1 MDPVAFSLGGFDI
14 HWYGVFVAA
23 GFLAGLWTAGRRGL
37 IYGLSPDKTADL
49 GPWIIIGALIGART
63 LYVVTYW
70 DDDFAGK
77 NFLNVFRI
85 RQGGLVFYG
94 GFIGAVLSTILYT
107 RIKSVPL
114 WKVAD
119 ALAPSIA
126 LGHAFGRLGCLMTG
140 CCYGKVCALP
150 WAIEFP
156 KDHISHPHSV
166 HPTQIYESGLNLAL
180 YLSLA
185 FFYRRKRFEGQV
197 FAVYLMSYAILRA
210 FVEMFRG
217 DYADQNFTGLL
228 TPGQQVSIGIFVAG
242 AALYIIRS
250 RTKLPPQPATTV

>member
-37 IYGLSPDKTADL
+37 IYGLSPEKTADL

-77 NFLNVFRI
+77 NLLNVFKI

-94 GFIGAVLSTILYT
+94 GFIGAALSTILYT
-107 RIKSVPL
+107 RLKSVPL
-114 WKVAD
+114 WQIAD
-119 ALAPSIA
+119 AFAPSIA

-140 CCYGKVCALP
+140 CCYGKVCVLP

-156 KDHISHPHSV
+156 KDHITHPHSV

-217 DYADQNFTGLL
+217 DYADQKFTGLL
-228 TPGQQVSIGIFVAG
+228 TPGQQVGIGIFVAG
-242 AALYIIRS
+242 AALYVIRS
-250 RTKLPPQPATTV
+250 RTKPTTQPSNSA

>member
-1 MDPVAFSLGGFDI
+1 
-14 HWYGVFVAA
+14 
-23 GFLAGLWTAGRRGL
+23 
-37 IYGLSPDKTADL
+37 
-49 GPWIIIGALIGART
+49 
-63 LYVVTYW
+63 
-70 DDDFAGK
+70 
-77 NFLNVFRI
+77 
-85 RQGGLVFYG
+85 
-94 GFIGAVLSTILYT
+94 
-107 RIKSVPL
+107 
-114 WKVAD
+114 
-119 ALAPSIA
+119 
-126 LGHAFGRLGCLMTG
+126 MTG